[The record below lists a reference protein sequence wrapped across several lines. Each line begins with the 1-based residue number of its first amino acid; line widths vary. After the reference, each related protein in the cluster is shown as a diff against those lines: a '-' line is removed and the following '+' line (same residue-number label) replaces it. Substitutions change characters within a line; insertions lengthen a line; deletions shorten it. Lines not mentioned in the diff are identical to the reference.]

1 VTARLRHAPTIADR
15 IAQEGTSLAVR
26 LRFRDRL
33 AEPKAGY
40 AGLFDLQM
48 KFFSET
54 NVPLSIVEYVRS
66 SAEEFTR

>member
-1 VTARLRHAPTIADR
+1 LEDFA
-15 IAQEGTSLAVR
+15 
-26 LRFRDRL
+26 RFRDRL